1 MVGSIGTRAGTKG
14 SRRFHNDTVL
24 QDEDPCLVSTM
35 TESILPLIP
44 ERGPGTGGHA
54 SHNNNNNI
62 CSKQGGASVG
72 TQVRN
77 LIFSWCCT
85 GGACVQCPAISQ
97 IICPRLSR

>member
-1 MVGSIGTRAGTKG
+1 MVGSIGTRAGTNG

-44 ERGPGTGGHA
+44 ERGPGTGGHT

-77 LIFSWCCT
+77 LIFCC
-85 GGACVQCPAISQ
+85 
-97 IICPRLSR
+97 